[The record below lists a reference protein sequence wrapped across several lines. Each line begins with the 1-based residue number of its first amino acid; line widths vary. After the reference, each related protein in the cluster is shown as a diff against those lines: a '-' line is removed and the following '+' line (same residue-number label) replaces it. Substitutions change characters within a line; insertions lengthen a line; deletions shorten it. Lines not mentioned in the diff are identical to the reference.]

1 MSGPMLGARETV
13 VHDIKTRSLSHGA
26 YMQVYYLVPLCHHS
40 HKKNM
45 RGLAKFLAEIH
56 I

>member
-1 MSGPMLGARETV
+1 MLGARETV
-13 VHDIKTRSLSHGA
+13 AHEIKTRSLSHGA

-40 HKKNM
+40 HKNVKNM
-45 RGLAKFLAEIH
+45 RRLAKFLAEIH